1 MHWLP
6 VINNYVHFQRNNQ
19 QSCGYAFGTVI
30 CWDRI
35 GPGPPC
41 CFSLC
46 HRGLLLFCLIDSSY
60 ICFFFSFLIVDVRPC
75 FFLIW
80 YCPICASRFLL
91 PLWGVP
97 TAALFKLQHVLDLW
111 GPCLLESLPK
121 KLPAGKICILDF
133 SASAFHVWQFDVLN
147 YMCSGGVSVFG
158 YLQFQL
164 QYLLL
169 PWCFV
174 QKVPIGY
181 IRFVFICFPCP
192 EMIIIIIFKSLYCNC
207 FMLLTSCAL
216 RLRPLLLMIYIYI
229 Y

>member
-1 MHWLP
+1 M
-6 VINNYVHFQRNNQ
+6 
-19 QSCGYAFGTVI
+19 
-30 CWDRI
+30 
-35 GPGPPC
+35 
-41 CFSLC
+41 
-46 HRGLLLFCLIDSSY
+46 
-60 ICFFFSFLIVDVRPC
+60 FFSFLFLIVDVRPC

-121 KLPAGKICILDF
+121 KLLAGKICILDF
-133 SASAFHVWQFDVLN
+133 SASAFYVWQFDVLLN

-181 IRFVFICFPCP
+181 IRFVFICFLCP
-192 EMIIIIIFKSLYCNC
+192 VMMIIIIFKGLYRC
-207 FMLLTSCAL
+207 FLLLLVHSGCAL
-216 RLRPLLLMIYIYI
+216 CF
-229 Y
+229 